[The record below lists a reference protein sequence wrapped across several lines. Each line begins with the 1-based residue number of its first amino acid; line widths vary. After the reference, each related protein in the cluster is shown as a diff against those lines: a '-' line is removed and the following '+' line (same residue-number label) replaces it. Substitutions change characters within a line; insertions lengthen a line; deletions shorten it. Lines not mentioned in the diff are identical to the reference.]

1 MTTKSSTDAAS
12 PAASPDAASPGPPP
26 LTLPEV
32 NYLVVMATNADDPA
46 DNSKIVEVLG
56 KHPEPQCNAQG
67 LDPSKLY
74 TKVPDECCNTDSWD
88 SVMAT
93 SPGAMINELPVNFE
107 YENVDYSCPILQL
120 SPTTFVRGHA
130 DCGFVELWSWS
141 EGCKPEGVAWPMT
154 DSTEANTHWERGSA
168 DSCNCEE
175 EPVRGDGCFVG
186 KTFPGVAYF
195 FMLDGTN
202 CRVTAEQAI

>member
-32 NYLVVMATNADDPA
+32 DDLVVMATNADDPG

-56 KHPEPQCNAQG
+56 KHPEPKCNAQG

-74 TKVPDECCNTDSWD
+74 TKVPDECCDKASWD

-93 SPGAMINELPVNFE
+93 SPGAMTNELPVDFV
-107 YENVDYSCPILQL
+107 YENVDYSCPIIAL
-120 SPTTFVRGHA
+120 G
-130 DCGFVELWSWS
+130 
-141 EGCKPEGVAWPMT
+141 
-154 DSTEANTHWERGSA
+154 
-168 DSCNCEE
+168 
-175 EPVRGDGCFVG
+175 
-186 KTFPGVAYF
+186 
-195 FMLDGTN
+195 
-202 CRVTAEQAI
+202 